1 MAAMAT
7 VNAAAVMQT
16 ANLTS
21 TPNARTLSSSAVQFG
36 PMRLTKGNT
45 ITTARPARSSALV
58 RAAGNP
64 ERIDKF
70 FDGVKSDASQNA
82 GNFGNL
88 VSEKIGEVQDTVKDV
103 GRDMAA
109 KTQEAIDAAAGKV
122 DEGGVKAQEVG
133 DEVKTSTSDT
143 LEAATDFSDG
153 QNVLEKASNAA
164 GNAIGNVQQNFDYGT
179 GAVQNSA
186 EDVKKDAK
194 ETADRL

>member
-1 MAAMAT
+1 MAT

-21 TPNARTLSSSAVQFG
+21 TVASPNARNLSSSAVQFG

-153 QNVLEKASNAA
+153 QNVLVNP
-164 GNAIGNVQQNFDYGT
+164 NLQAICQQFQNFILVICCRST
-179 GAVQNSA
+179 A
-186 EDVKKDAK
+186 ECPNKSDSRAS
-194 ETADRL
+194 